1 MDPRIELIRTHIRDV
16 PDFPKP
22 GIIFKDITPILAAP
36 AAFRA
41 AVQLLLEHC
50 RPLRLDGLVAV
61 ESRGFLFAAPVCW
74 ELGIGLHVVR
84 KPGKLPA
91 ACDSVEYS
99 LEYGTGVL
107 QMHQKSLS
115 RGQRILVVDDLLAT
129 GGTAAAAAR
138 LAAGQGAEVAGCA
151 FVIELGFL
159 AGRKKIEPLPC
170 HSLVRFD

>member
-1 MDPRIELIRTHIRDV
+1 VDPRIEIIRKHIRDV

-22 GIIFKDITPILAAP
+22 GILFKDITPILSAP
-36 AAFRA
+36 AAFAA
-41 AVQLLLEHC
+41 AVELLLEHC
-50 RPLRLDGLVAV
+50 RPLKLDGLVAI
-61 ESRGFLFAAPVCW
+61 ESRGFLFAAPICW

-115 RGQRILVVDDLLAT
+115 QGQRVLVVDDLLAT

-138 LAAGQGAEVAGCA
+138 LAQNQGAEVAGCA

-159 AGRKKIEPLPC
+159 GGRQKIEPLPC
-170 HSLVRFD
+170 RSLVRFD